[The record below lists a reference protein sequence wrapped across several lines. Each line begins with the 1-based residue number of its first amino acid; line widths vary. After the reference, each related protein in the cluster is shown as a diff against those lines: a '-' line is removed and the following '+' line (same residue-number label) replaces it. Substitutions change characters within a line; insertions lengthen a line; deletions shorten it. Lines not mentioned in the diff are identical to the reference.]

1 MSSTPLSDKGLYAFA
16 PEVREMIFK
25 AVLAGTWY
33 GETHELIHAL
43 RESKLYLE
51 AIDVFART
59 NIYRL
64 HQGNGWSFEDM
75 SLAAVNTIRN
85 LEIEF
90 V

>member
-16 PEVREMIFK
+16 PEVRDMIFND
-25 AVLAGTWY
+25 VLSGTWY

-43 RESKLYLE
+43 RGSKLYLE
-51 AIDVFART
+51 AIDIFAKT
-59 NIYRL
+59 NTYRL
-64 HQGNGWSFEDM
+64 HEGNRWTFGDM
-75 SLAAVNTIRN
+75 PQAAINTIRN